1 MFNID
6 YASLFQNFPPELAT
20 LLIAMLPI
28 AELRAAIPVALIG
41 FDLPIWSSYLW
52 AVIGNLI
59 PAVLLLWLLDP
70 VSKWLMNHSKLF
82 NNFFNWVFARTRK
95 RFTSNAAKFGTF
107 ITLVLFV
114 AIPLPITGAWT
125 GTAAAFI
132 FGIPFKKSFFAIL
145 TGVLIAGII
154 VTLTTVGITKL
165 F

>member
-6 YASLFQNFPPELAT
+6 YVALFQNFPPEIAT

-28 AELRAAIPVALIG
+28 AELRLAIPTALVG
-41 FDLPIWSSYLW
+41 FDLPVWSAYIW

-59 PAVLLLWLLDP
+59 PAILLLWLLEP
-70 VSKWLMNHSKLF
+70 VSKWLMEHSKIF
-82 NNFFNWVFARTRK
+82 DRFFNWVFTRTRK
-95 RFTSNAAKFGTF
+95 RFTSNAAKYGTF

-125 GTAAAFI
+125 GTAAAFL
-132 FGIPFKKSFFAIL
+132 FGIPFKKSFTAITL
-145 TGVLIAGII
+145 GVLIAGMV
-154 VTLTTVGITKL
+154 VTLMTIGITKI

>member
-6 YASLFQNFPPELAT
+6 YALLFQNFPPEIAT

-41 FDLPIWSSYLW
+41 FDMPVWSSYLW

-59 PAVLLLWLLDP
+59 PAILLLWLLEP
-70 VSKWLMNHSKLF
+70 VSKWLMDHSRVF
-82 NNFFNWVFARTRK
+82 NNFFNWVFTRTRK
-95 RFTSNAAKFGTF
+95 KFTSKAAKYGTF

-125 GTAAAFI
+125 GTAAAFL
-132 FGIPFKKSFFAIL
+132 FGIPFKKSFTAIVI
-145 TGVLIAGII
+145 GVLIAGMV
-154 VTLTTVGITKL
+154 VTLMTVGITKVL
-165 F
+165 